1 MAEIHLGEPEWSRG
15 SAATAWFPP
24 DSVGMAPPIAHL
36 GLNEKIADPTTAYL
50 SVCDSRPC
58 ALSTSPPA
66 LLSSSPF
73 VFNVTT
79 YPSIPAIMPLIVGAL
94 GTTWHPA
101 SADPTPTRARMPPL
115 VS

>member
-50 SVCDSRPC
+50 R
-58 ALSTSPPA
+58 
-66 LLSSSPF
+66 
-73 VFNVTT
+73 
-79 YPSIPAIMPLIVGAL
+79 
-94 GTTWHPA
+94 
-101 SADPTPTRARMPPL
+101 RARSSLMH
-115 VS
+115 SFAKYAAHGDGRAGRGRGGD